1 VRTETQPEPHPEED
15 LLHRILEGAQQF
27 LARNWLHLVLV
38 AAVVVAA
45 AVGLRAYQ
53 YRRQSHLMRAWGEL
67 GSLPVTEL
75 RMMLPATQAAQLRQ
89 EALVRLEDLIRN
101 SPKSAATPWVLLQ
114 LGALR
119 ADAGDWAGAANAY
132 SELVNDYAES
142 EAAAA
147 ARPALATCLESLGKY
162 RDAARAFEKLADQ
175 GEPFYLLAAGRCR
188 ELAGELG
195 AARQLY
201 ERLAGDE
208 TLDEGL
214 IRVAQARLSDLAR
227 GKRLP
232 PPPPLAPRQG
242 AGAPLPSV
250 VLPAPADTT
259 LGPVAAPQ
267 PAGPEREMD

>member
-1 VRTETQPEPHPEED
+1 VRSRQRDLIGSGHLAYNPTASRRGPAASHPGGRPTVPGPQ
-15 LLHRILEGAQQF
+15 LAAPGPGRGRGRCGRGGA
-27 LARNWLHLVLV
+27 A
-38 AAVVVAA
+38 
-45 AVGLRAYQ
+45 G
-53 YRRQSHLMRAWGEL
+53 
-67 GSLPVTEL
+67 LPV
-75 RMMLPATQAAQLRQ
+75 PAPVAPDEGVGRAGQPARHRAA
-89 EALVRLEDLIRN
+89 DD
-101 SPKSAATPWVLLQ
+101 AACHPGRTTAP
-114 LGALR
+114 G
-119 ADAGDWAGAANAY
+119 GAGAARGPHP
-132 SELVNDYAES
+132 DYAES